1 MYIYMSIKNINKMK
15 IIVILIIITLGNVIL
30 IPPKVSVNYPDKN
43 QWKMSKKDYLNIKL
57 DIEKEVLIIFIK
69 FS

>member
-1 MYIYMSIKNINKMK
+1 MK
-15 IIVILIIITLGNVIL
+15 IIIFILIITLGNVIL

-43 QWKMSKKDYLNIKL
+43 QWKMSKRDYLNIKL
-57 DIEKEVLIIFIK
+57 DIEKDVHIILLQ

>member
-1 MYIYMSIKNINKMK
+1 MK
-15 IIVILIIITLGNVIL
+15 IIIFILIITLGNVIL

-57 DIEKEVLIIFIK
+57 DIEKEVHIILLQ

>member
-1 MYIYMSIKNINKMK
+1 MK
-15 IIVILIIITLGNVIL
+15 IIIFILIITLGNVIL

-43 QWKMSKKDYLNIKL
+43 QWKMSKRNYLNIKL
-57 DIEKEVLIIFIK
+57 DIEKEVHIILLQ

>member
-1 MYIYMSIKNINKMK
+1 MK
-15 IIVILIIITLGNVIL
+15 IIIFILIITLGNVIL

-43 QWKMSKKDYLNIKL
+43 QWKMSKRDYLNIRL
-57 DIEKEVLIIFIK
+57 DIEKEVHIILLQ

>member
-1 MYIYMSIKNINKMK
+1 MK
-15 IIVILIIITLGNVIL
+15 IIIFILTITLGNVIL

-43 QWKMSKKDYLNIKL
+43 QWKMSKRDYLNIKL
-57 DIEKEVLIIFIK
+57 DIEKEVHIILLQ

>member
-1 MYIYMSIKNINKMK
+1 MK
-15 IIVILIIITLGNVIL
+15 IIIFILIITLGNVIL

-43 QWKMSKKDYLNIKL
+43 QWKMSKRDYLNIKL
-57 DIEKEVLIIFIK
+57 DIEKQVHIILLQ

>member
-1 MYIYMSIKNINKMK
+1 MK
-15 IIVILIIITLGNVIL
+15 IIIFILIITLGNVIL

-43 QWKMSKKDYLNIKL
+43 QWKMSKRDYLNIKL
-57 DIEKEVLIIFIK
+57 DIEKEVHIILLQ

>member
-1 MYIYMSIKNINKMK
+1 MK
-15 IIVILIIITLGNVIL
+15 IIIFILIITLGNVVL

-43 QWKMSKKDYLNIKL
+43 QWKMSKRDYLNIKL
-57 DIEKEVLIIFIK
+57 DIEKEVHIILLQ